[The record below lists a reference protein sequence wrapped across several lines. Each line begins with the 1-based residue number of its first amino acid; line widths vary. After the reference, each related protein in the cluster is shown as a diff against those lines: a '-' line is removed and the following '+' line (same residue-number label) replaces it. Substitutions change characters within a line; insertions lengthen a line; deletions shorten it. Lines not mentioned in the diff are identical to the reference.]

1 MDEYK
6 EAFNSIS
13 SSPQLK
19 PTTILDLKSTLI
31 EIAKIFIPTFASY
44 FFTFFIET
52 INMSFV
58 GHLGDPYLIS
68 GVALG
73 TLYFY
78 TFGLTVVQGFN
89 SVVSTLVS

>member
-1 MDEYK
+1 
-6 EAFNSIS
+6 
-13 SSPQLK
+13 
-19 PTTILDLKSTLI
+19 LDLKSTLI
-31 EIAKIFIPTFASY
+31 EIAKIFIPTFASF
-44 FFTFFIET
+44 FFTILIET

-73 TLYFY
+73 TLYLY